1 MKTSIAGFEV
11 ELARKRVK
19 NLSVRIMP
27 PAGEIRIS
35 APYAMPETTIAAFL
49 TEKRAWIEKSREKL
63 TARAPIAHITCSDGE
78 LVFVEGTAR
87 RLTVITV
94 ANGIETASSAGSPEN
109 AIETAGSAGIPANG
123 IETAGNAGSPV
134 NGIETAGSAGSPANG
149 RSSAHGI
156 VGTADCNAGSGVAQ
170 ETVKLGRMRVSL
182 YPEKIVMS
190 APSGTDAALR
200 RAALDKLL
208 KVGLSKRLAERFPV
222 FEELTGLHPTSVIIR
237 DMHTRYGTCNT
248 KTGRIAISL
257 TLAAKPPVC
266 VDYVILHELSHLR
279 YPDHGALFKAHL
291 DRYMPHWREI
301 KKLLNST
308 PENTR

>member
-49 TEKRAWIEKSREKL
+49 TEKHAWIEKSREKL

-87 RLTVITV
+87 RLTVITA
-94 ANGIETASSAGSPEN
+94 ANGT
-109 AIETAGSAGIPANG
+109 ETAGSAGN
-123 IETAGNAGSPV
+123 
-134 NGIETAGSAGSPANG
+134 PANG

-156 VGTADCNAGSGVAQ
+156 VDTADCNAGSGVAQ
-170 ETVKLGRMRVSL
+170 ETVKLGRLHVSL

-208 KVGLSKRLAERFPV
+208 KVGLSKRLTERFPV

-308 PENTR
+308 PENMR

>member
-123 IETAGNAGSPV
+123 
-134 NGIETAGSAGSPANG
+134 

-156 VGTADCNAGSGVAQ
+156 VDTADCNAGSGVAQ
-170 ETVKLGRMRVSL
+170 ETVKLGRMHVSL

-291 DRYMPHWREI
+291 DRYMPRWREI

-308 PENTR
+308 PENMR

>member
-87 RLTVITV
+87 RLTVITA
-94 ANGIETASSAGSPEN
+94 ANGIETADSAGIPAN
-109 AIETAGSAGIPANG
+109 GIETAGSAGIPANG
-123 IETAGNAGSPV
+123 
-134 NGIETAGSAGSPANG
+134 

-156 VGTADCNAGSGVAQ
+156 VDTADCNAGSGVAQ
-170 ETVKLGRMRVSL
+170 ETVKLGRMHVSL

-291 DRYMPHWREI
+291 DRYMPRWREI

-308 PENTR
+308 PENMR

>member
-94 ANGIETASSAGSPEN
+94 
-109 AIETAGSAGIPANG
+109 ANG

>member
-1 MKTSIAGFEV
+1 MKTNIAGFEV
-11 ELARKRVK
+11 ELIRKRVK

-63 TARAPIAHITCSDGE
+63 SARAPLAPLTCSDGE
-78 LVFVEGTAR
+78 IVFVEGVAR
-87 RLTVITV
+87 RLTVIAADAT
-94 ANGIETASSAGSPEN
+94 AATSAAGIKSSVSAGTKAPTMASGGAAPAISAASGIMAGMTIEKATEAGKRGSDSAPE
-109 AIETAGSAGIPANG
+109 
-123 IETAGNAGSPV
+123 
-134 NGIETAGSAGSPANG
+134 
-149 RSSAHGI
+149 
-156 VGTADCNAGSGVAQ
+156 
-170 ETVKLGRMRVSL
+170 ETVKRGRLRVSL
-182 YPEKIVMS
+182 YPGKIVMTV
-190 APSGTDAALR
+190 PEGTDTALR

-208 KVGLSKRLAERFPV
+208 KEQLAKRLAERFPV
-222 FEELTGLHPTSVIIR
+222 FEEMTGLHPTSVIIR

-248 KTGRIAISL
+248 KTGRIAMSL

-308 PENTR
+308 PENVR

>member
-49 TEKRAWIEKSREKL
+49 TEKRTWIEKSREKL

-87 RLTVITV
+87 RLTVITA
-94 ANGIETASSAGSPEN
+94 ANG
-109 AIETAGSAGIPANG
+109 IETAGSAGSPA
-123 IETAGNAGSPV
+123 

-156 VGTADCNAGSGVAQ
+156 VDTADCNAGSGVAQ
-170 ETVKLGRMRVSL
+170 ETVKLGRLHVSL

-190 APSGTDAALR
+190 APSGTDTALR

-208 KVGLSKRLAERFPV
+208 KIGLSKRLAERFPV
-222 FEELTGLHPTSVIIR
+222 FEELTGLRPTSVIIR

-308 PENTR
+308 PENMR

>member
-87 RLTVITV
+87 RLTVITA
-94 ANGIETASSAGSPEN
+94 ANGIETADNAGS
-109 AIETAGSAGIPANG
+109 PANG
-123 IETAGNAGSPV
+123 IETAGNAGSPA
-134 NGIETAGSAGSPANG
+134 NGIETAGNAGSPANG

-170 ETVKLGRMRVSL
+170 ETVKLGRMCVSL

-308 PENTR
+308 PENMR

>member
-87 RLTVITV
+87 RLTVITA
-94 ANGIETASSAGSPEN
+94 ANGIETADSAGIPAN
-109 AIETAGSAGIPANG
+109 GIETAGSAGIPANG
-123 IETAGNAGSPV
+123 
-134 NGIETAGSAGSPANG
+134 

-156 VGTADCNAGSGVAQ
+156 VDTADCNAGSGVAQ
-170 ETVKLGRMRVSL
+170 ETVKLGRMHVSL

>member
-49 TEKRAWIEKSREKL
+49 TEKRTWIEKSREKL

-87 RLTVITV
+87 RLTVIT
-94 ANGIETASSAGSPEN
+94 AA
-109 AIETAGSAGIPANG
+109 
-123 IETAGNAGSPV
+123 

-149 RSSAHGI
+149 IEIAGSAGLPANGRSSAHGI
-156 VGTADCNAGSGVAQ
+156 VDTAGCNAGSGVAQ
-170 ETVKLGRMRVSL
+170 ETVKLGRLHVSL

-291 DRYMPHWREI
+291 DRYMPRWREI

-308 PENTR
+308 PENMR

>member
-49 TEKRAWIEKSREKL
+49 TEKRSWIEKSREKL

-87 RLTVITV
+87 RLTVIT
-94 ANGIETASSAGSPEN
+94 A
-109 AIETAGSAGIPANG
+109 ANG
-123 IETAGNAGSPV
+123 IETAGSAGSPV
-134 NGIETAGSAGSPANG
+134 NGIETAGNAGSPANG

-170 ETVKLGRMRVSL
+170 ETVKLGRMHVSL

-308 PENTR
+308 PENMR

>member
-1 MKTSIAGFEV
+1 M
-11 ELARKRVK
+11 
-19 NLSVRIMP
+19 
-27 PAGEIRIS
+27 
-35 APYAMPETTIAAFL
+35 
-49 TEKRAWIEKSREKL
+49 
-63 TARAPIAHITCSDGE
+63 
-78 LVFVEGTAR
+78 FVEGTAR
-87 RLTVITV
+87 RLTVITA
-94 ANGIETASSAGSPEN
+94 ANGIE
-109 AIETAGSAGIPANG
+109 IAGSAGL
-123 IETAGNAGSPV
+123 
-134 NGIETAGSAGSPANG
+134 PANG

-308 PENTR
+308 PENMR

>member
-87 RLTVITV
+87 RLTVITA
-94 ANGIETASSAGSPEN
+94 ANGIETADSAGSPK
-109 AIETAGSAGIPANG
+109 NG
-123 IETAGNAGSPV
+123 IETAD
-134 NGIETAGSAGSPANG
+134 SAGSPANG

-156 VGTADCNAGSGVAQ
+156 VDTADCNAGSGVAQ

-208 KVGLSKRLAERFPV
+208 KVGLSKRLAERFQV

-291 DRYMPHWREI
+291 DSYMPNWRKI

-308 PENTR
+308 PENMR

>member
-49 TEKRAWIEKSREKL
+49 TEKRTWIEKSREKL

-87 RLTVITV
+87 RLTVITA
-94 ANGIETASSAGSPEN
+94 ANGIETTGSAGS
-109 AIETAGSAGIPANG
+109 PANG
-123 IETAGNAGSPV
+123 IETAD
-134 NGIETAGSAGSPANG
+134 SAGSPANG

-156 VGTADCNAGSGVAQ
+156 VGTAGCNAGSGVAQ
-170 ETVKLGRMRVSL
+170 ETVKLGRLHVSL

-308 PENTR
+308 PENMR

>member
-87 RLTVITV
+87 RLTVITA
-94 ANGIETASSAGSPEN
+94 ANGIETADNAGS
-109 AIETAGSAGIPANG
+109 PANG
-123 IETAGNAGSPV
+123 IETADN
-134 NGIETAGSAGSPANG
+134 AGSPANG

-308 PENTR
+308 PENMR